1 MPLQKSTIT
10 GIAAAFFMTAFFV
23 ACSKEK
29 FTTKPQLFFKKVE
42 SYNVGRGQ
50 LIDIT
55 LEFTDKEGD
64 LTDSI
69 FIRSVT
75 TRCPTSNSTVGYKLP
90 EFDTSSRLKGEFRI
104 IFENQTNNT
113 GFLVFTGNRCNR
125 PDTTMFSF
133 WMRDRAKN
141 MSDTISIDRPIII
154 RNN

>member
-1 MPLQKSTIT
+1 MPVQKSTIT
-10 GIAAAFFMTAFFV
+10 GIAAAFFMAAFFF
-23 ACSKEK
+23 ACSKDK

-42 SYNVGRGQ
+42 NYNVGRGQ

-75 TRCPTSNSTVGYKLP
+75 TRCATSNRTVGYRIPDYL
-90 EFDTSSRLKGEFRI
+90 TSPNIKGEFQVI
-104 IFENQTNNT
+104 YENLTNNT
-113 GFLVFTGNRCNR
+113 GFPTYVGNFCGR
-125 PDTTMFSF
+125 PDTTTFFF
-133 WMRDRAKN
+133 WAKDKAKN
-141 MSDTISIDRPIII
+141 ISDTIKIDKPIII